1 MRLVADRRP
10 DRMDSQAELRAQ
22 DRCHTTNEI
31 QVDVRGDSR
40 LDAPDLRV

>member
-10 DRMDSQAELRAQ
+10 DRTDSHAELRAQ
-22 DRCHTTNEI
+22 DCCHTTNEV
-31 QVDVRGDSR
+31 QVHVRGDSR